1 MEMNG
6 KAGEASKR
14 KFKEYAEAVEKAILS
29 YIEGTGTGT
38 VLGKAMEYCLTA
50 PGKRIR
56 PSLTLAFCDIFGVDL
71 EIAMPYAVA
80 LEMIH
85 THSLVHDDLPC
96 MDNDTVRR
104 GRPACHVRYGEN
116 VALLCGD
123 ALLAA
128 AFEIVLEAC
137 RRDGEKGAL
146 AGRYIAELT
155 GTAGMLGGQDLDL
168 LFEKQNAGDVT
179 EEMLLKMNSLKTG
192 ALLGCSVKIAEALAD
207 IDTPEKLADMESA
220 RKYIDALGLAFQIR
234 DDILDSSCDFTGTG
248 KNTGSDKR
256 DKKATFVTALGIER
270 AAERAEYYTAEAIKA
285 AEAMGEKGG
294 FLKWLAQKLLKR
306 TR

>member
-1 MEMNG
+1 MISGYAMQKILDDHTEYVNRALSDFF
-6 KAGEASKR
+6 KAKDTDSRLFA
-14 KFKEYAEAVEKAILS
+14 
-29 YIEGTGTGT
+29 
-38 VLGKAMEYCLTA
+38 AMKYSLTA

-56 PSLTLAFCDIFGVDL
+56 PVLTLEMCGLFGVAR
-71 EIAMPYAVA
+71 EKAIPYAIA

-104 GRPACHVRYGEN
+104 GRPACHVQYGEN

-146 AGRYIAELT
+146 AGKYIAELT

-168 LFEKQNAGDVT
+168 SFEKQNAGDVT

-207 IDTPEKLADMESA
+207 IDTPAKLADIESA

-234 DDILDSSCDFTGTG
+234 DDILDSSGDFTGTG
-248 KNTGSDKR
+248 KNTGRDER
-256 DKKATFVTALGIER
+256 DKKATFVTVLGIER

-285 AEAMGEKGG
+285 AEAMGEKGE